1 MDPLFAPW
9 RIQWVNREERTDP
22 DGCVFCALPDA
33 EDHRDALV
41 VAESDLGY
49 VLLNNA
55 PYNPGHV
62 MAIPRR
68 HVTDFGALTDEEL
81 LDQSRLVRRAIAAID
96 TAMEP
101 DGFNTGRN
109 LGGAGGGSIPH
120 LHEHVV
126 PRWQGDT
133 NFMAVIDET
142 KVIVQALEDTYDE
155 LHAAFAEQ
163 EGATVPD
170 LDRAVHLAFD

>member
-9 RIQWVNREERTDP
+9 RIEWVTREERANP
-22 DGCVFCALPDA
+22 DECVFCTLPET
-33 EDHRDALV
+33 EDQREARV
-41 VAESDLGY
+41 VARSDLGY

-62 MAIPRR
+62 MAIPHR
-68 HVTDFGALTDEEL
+68 HVTDFAALTDEEL
-81 LDQSRLVRRAIAAID
+81 LDQSRLVRRSIEAISS
-96 TAMEP
+96 AMEP

-109 LGGAGGGSIPH
+109 LGSAGGGSIPH

-133 NFMAVIDET
+133 NFMAVIDES

-155 LHAAFAEQ
+155 LHAAFADQ
-163 EGATVPD
+163 DGATATD
-170 LDRAVHLAFD
+170 IDRAVHLDFG